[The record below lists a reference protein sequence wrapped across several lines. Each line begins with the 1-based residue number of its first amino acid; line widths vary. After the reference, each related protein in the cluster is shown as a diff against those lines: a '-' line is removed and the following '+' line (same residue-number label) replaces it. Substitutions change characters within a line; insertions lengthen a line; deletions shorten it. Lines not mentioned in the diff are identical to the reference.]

1 MTLAPW
7 KVSYVKP
14 KQRIKK
20 QRCHFANQGLS
31 SQSYDFSSSH
41 IWMQELDHK
50 EDWVSK
56 NWCF

>member
-20 QRCHFANQGLS
+20 QRRHFANQGLS
-31 SQSYDFSSSH
+31 SQSYGFSSSH
-41 IWMQELDHK
+41 VWMRELDHK
-50 EDWVSK
+50 EE
-56 NWCF
+56 